1 MQQSVRSRM
10 VAAAASG
17 ALVMLF
23 ASGCSFSFG
32 GDVVVKKEEVAK
44 QASAGLEK
52 QVGRAPEDVTC
63 EKDLKGKVGE
73 SVRCTLTDGG
83 KKLGMTA
90 TVKSVDGKKVNLD
103 FKVDD
108 NAGAGSGASADP
120 QPSDSAQPSDP
131 TGGGS
136 ETGAT
141 GSVDKAEVARQGKAA
156 LAAQVGKQPDAFS
169 CPEDLPAK
177 VGATIRCRLAD
188 DGKQY
193 GVTVTAKSVVGGR
206 VNMDFKVDGT
216 PGG

>member
-73 SVRCTLTDGG
+73 SVRCTLTDSG

-103 FKVDD
+103 FQVDD

-120 QPSDSAQPSDP
+120 QPSDSAQPSESAGTD
-131 TGGGS
+131 S
-136 ETGAT
+136 AS

-177 VGATIRCRLAD
+177 VGATVRCQLAD

-193 GVTVTAKSVVGGR
+193 GVTVTAKSVVGGK

>member
-1 MQQSVRSRM
+1 MHQSVRSRM
-10 VAAAASG
+10 VAAAAAGTLS
-17 ALVMLF
+17 LF
-23 ASGCSFSFG
+23 FVSGCSFSFG
-32 GDVVVKKEEVAK
+32 GDLVVKKEEVAK

-63 EKDLKGKVGE
+63 EDDLKGKVGE
-73 SVRCTLTDGG
+73 SVRCTLTDSG

-90 TVKSVDGKKVNLD
+90 TVKSVDGKKVNMD

-108 NAGAGSGASADP
+108 NAGAGDGASADP

-131 TGGGS
+131 A
-136 ETGAT
+136 GADSAS

-177 VGATIRCRLAD
+177 VGATIRCQLAD
-188 DGKQY
+188 SGKQY
-193 GVTVTAKSVVGGR
+193 GVTVTAKSVVGGK
-206 VNMDFKVDGT
+206 VNMDFKVDET

>member
-1 MQQSVRSRM
+1 M
-10 VAAAASG
+10 VAAAASGG

-63 EKDLKGKVGE
+63 EKDLKGGKVGQ
-73 SVRCTLTDGG
+73 SVRCTLTDSG

-120 QPSDSAQPSDP
+120 QPSD
-131 TGGGS
+131 
-136 ETGAT
+136 
-141 GSVDKAEVARQGKAA
+141 
-156 LAAQVGKQPDAFS
+156 
-169 CPEDLPAK
+169 
-177 VGATIRCRLAD
+177 
-188 DGKQY
+188 
-193 GVTVTAKSVVGGR
+193 
-206 VNMDFKVDGT
+206 
-216 PGG
+216 

>member
-1 MQQSVRSRM
+1 M
-10 VAAAASG
+10 VAGAAAG
-17 ALVMLF
+17 TLALFLVP
-23 ASGCSFSFG
+23 GCSFSFG
-32 GDVVVKKEEVAK
+32 GDLVVKKEEVAK

-52 QVGRAPEDVTC
+52 RVGRAPEDVTC
-63 EKDLKGKVGE
+63 EDDLKGKVGE

-83 KKLGMTA
+83 KQLGMTA
-90 TVKSVDGKKVNLD
+90 TVKSVDGKKVNMD

-131 TGGGS
+131 A
-136 ETGAT
+136 GADSGAS

-177 VGATIRCRLAD
+177 VGATVRCQLAD
-188 DGKQY
+188 DDKQY
-193 GVTVTAKSVVGGR
+193 GVTVTAESVVGGK
-206 VNMDFKVDGT
+206 VHMDFKVDET